1 MTSVATCNTEDVIL
15 RGYVTADQINILLS
29 FFVFPSIDGNQY
41 SVTALGINLCDC
53 SSDSDLL
60 RQSFFLFLTTETNK
74 RQLL

>member
-41 SVTALGINLCDC
+41 SVTALGINQCDC
-53 SSDSDLL
+53 IPTPTSAI
-60 RQSFFLFLTTETNK
+60 LFYF
-74 RQLL
+74 

>member
-41 SVTALGINLCDC
+41 SVTALGINLCDR
-53 SSDSDLL
+53 SNDLL

>member
-41 SVTALGINLCDC
+41 SVTALGINQCDC
-53 SSDSDLL
+53 IPTPTSTILL
-60 RQSFFLFLTTETNK
+60 FIFNY
-74 RQLL
+74 